1 MLRLFK
7 HVGFCSIF
15 YKNVL
20 KTKKSNWEVENF
32 PKYMRCM
39 QKKLYL
45 CTVICAASRSR
56 ANTDVVHFSDRTR
69 HKRID
74 MRPKSF
80 P

>member
-1 MLRLFK
+1 MW
-7 HVGFCSIF
+7 GFAAFSI
-15 YKNVL
+15 KMSS
-20 KTKKSNWEVENF
+20 KQKKSNWEVENF